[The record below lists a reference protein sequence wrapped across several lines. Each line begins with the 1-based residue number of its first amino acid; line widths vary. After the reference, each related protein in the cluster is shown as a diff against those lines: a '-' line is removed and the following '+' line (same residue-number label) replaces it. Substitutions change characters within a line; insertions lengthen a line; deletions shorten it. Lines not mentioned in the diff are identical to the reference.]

1 MKTDK
6 PFKTIDE
13 QITILKSRNL
23 IFLNEETAKNA
34 LSRYGYYEII
44 NGYKDHFLVEEGN
57 DEKGFKEGTTFEHIY
72 ALYNLDKDVSRDL
85 LRALEDFEQT
95 FKQTLAYVVAD
106 NISEIDSNY
115 CASSHF
121 NTGHIYKRDKQGH
134 IKSDRSKLI
143 RKFDRLKS
151 SSKEPFHHYSKNH
164 KNIPPWIMVKGLTFG
179 QTLYWYRLSKPDIR
193 RRVLM
198 NLLGIK
204 KIMASEEKI
213 LNEYSQLYGDIFDL
227 YLSYR
232 NLCAHGGR
240 VFNHRSKKHLLR
252 PSNFIYGKN
261 GIDVSKRALNKGK
274 YRSSVG
280 IVVYTLN
287 TFENENPA
295 HLAIAWIINELNI
308 YLKKYP
314 EDEDYLVEKMELDLI
329 PNIKKVF
336 NS

>member
-13 QITILKSRNL
+13 QIELLKERNL
-23 IFLNEETAKNA
+23 VFINEETAKNA

-72 ALYNLDKDVSRDL
+72 SLYDLDKDVSRDL

-106 NISEIDSNY
+106 NISELDSRY
-115 CASSHF
+115 CAKSYF
-121 NTGHIYKRDKQGH
+121 NTGRIYKRDKQGN
-134 IKSDRSKLI
+134 IRSDRSKLI
-143 RKFDRLKS
+143 KNFNRIKE
-151 SSKEPFHHYSKNH
+151 SSKEPFHHYSKKH

-193 RRVLM
+193 RKVIM
-198 NLLGIK
+198 KLLGIK
-204 KIMASEEKI
+204 NIMANEEFI
-213 LNEYSQLYGDIFDL
+213 LNEYYQLYGDIFDL

-252 PSNFIYGKN
+252 PSRFVYGKN
-261 GIDVSKRALNKGK
+261 GIDVSKRALSKGK

-280 IVVYTLN
+280 IVLYTLH
-287 TFENENPA
+287 TFENERPA
-295 HLAIAWIINELNI
+295 HLAIGWILNEIRL
-308 YLKKYP
+308 YLRKYP
-314 EDEDYLVEKMELDLI
+314 EDKNYLIEKMELDLI
-329 PNIKKVF
+329 PNVEKALKD
-336 NS
+336 